1 MFSLIVN
8 GTSGLFKAD
17 WFAYKGQYGVVKE
30 QYREALA
37 AALAEAREQ
46 SAARLQAAQSQPG
59 LTNEQAAELAKK
71 YDPQNMTREEYHKFV
86 EELCA
91 YGVIPEAGKS
101 RVSGLSLTRLEDAE
115 TGAQISAAAPQGA
128 AYALQAGP
136 NNILD
141 WARYQASFE
150 EFDQTSQTFRKS
162 PSAVLFSRMVQVLE
176 QMMQA

>member
-1 MFSLIVN
+1 MLVD
-8 GTSGLFKAD
+8 GTSGVFKAD
-17 WFAYKGQYGVVKE
+17 WFAYKGQYGVAKAE
-30 QYREALA
+30 YREALA
-37 AALAEAREQ
+37 AALAEAKEQ

-59 LTNEQAAELAKK
+59 LTKEQAAELAKK
-71 YDPQNMTREEYHKFV
+71 YDPQNMTREEYYKFV

-91 YGVIPEAGKS
+91 YGVIPAEGKS

-115 TGAQISAAAPQGA
+115 TGAQISAPAQGV

-150 EFDQTSQTFRKS
+150 EFDPTSQTFRKS
-162 PSAVLFSRMVQVLE
+162 PSALLFNRMVQVLE
-176 QMMQA
+176 QMMQAW